1 MSDKTTKVQ
10 NISLCDNREL
20 NPKVLIG
27 ILYCDEQDFEQCIE
41 TLEAQ
46 TFNNHDHFL
55 IENLPNK
62 LAHDTLYSEFMAK
75 SESCDFFL
83 KLDADMAFKSNTA
96 LQEMVEACTKN
107 QLAHLFAYVY
117 DCPSEIAI
125 PGIQM
130 FASSTKWLGSDEQL
144 YVDYPPIISGRSQH
158 FVNKPWI
165 NHMPN
170 PSDYQLFRYGI
181 HKALKSLQPDR
192 QKKNTKKGILHLS
205 ILNGIARNVFAGK
218 NDKLWLALIGATL
231 VYDKQYVE
239 HQYNTE
245 QTKTLFDEILNNQN
259 LYEQH
264 KKLAKAFWVNEI
276 QTTYWWLENFNNF
289 SN

>member
-1 MSDKTTKVQ
+1 
-10 NISLCDNREL
+10 
-20 NPKVLIG
+20 
-27 ILYCDEQDFEQCIE
+27 
-41 TLEAQ
+41 
-46 TFNNHDHFL
+46 
-55 IENLPNK
+55 
-62 LAHDTLYSEFMAK
+62 
-75 SESCDFFL
+75 
-83 KLDADMAFKSNTA
+83 
-96 LQEMVEACTKN
+96 
-107 QLAHLFAYVY
+107 
-117 DCPSEIAI
+117 
-125 PGIQM
+125 M

-144 YVDYPPIISGRSQH
+144 NVDYPPKIFGKSQQ

-218 NDKLWLALIGATL
+218 NEKLWFALIGATL

-239 HQYNTE
+239 HQYNTD
-245 QTKTLFDEILNNQN
+245 QTKALFDEILCNEN

-264 KKLAKAFWVNEI
+264 KKLANAFWVNEI
-276 QTTYWWLENFNNF
+276 QTTYWWFENFNTFKN
-289 SN
+289 